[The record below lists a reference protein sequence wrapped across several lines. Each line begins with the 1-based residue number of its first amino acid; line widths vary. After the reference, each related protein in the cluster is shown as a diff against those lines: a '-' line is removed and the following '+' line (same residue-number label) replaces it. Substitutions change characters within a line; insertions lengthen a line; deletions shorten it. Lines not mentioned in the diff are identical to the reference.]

1 MGFNFRFWLVG
12 SVARVLTKHNPWV
25 LFFFFSF
32 DQIDLTLC
40 LGQST
45 GGATEQEAQDTQQS
59 TDTTPGQGK
68 TNWLECHRQKVY
80 LSSSKFLNFTISVWI
95 WREIINAENRKAY
108 SGRICVKML
117 A

>member
-1 MGFNFRFWLVG
+1 MSFNFRFWLVE
-12 SVARVLTKHNPWV
+12 SVARVLTKHNPLV
-25 LFFFFSF
+25 FIFFSF

-68 TNWLECHRQKVY
+68 TNWLVFRMSPAKG
-80 LSSSKFLNFTISVWI
+80 LP
-95 WREIINAENRKAY
+95 
-108 SGRICVKML
+108 
-117 A
+117 